1 MIHQLLEIT
10 VPVFG
15 IVLLS
20 FAYGRWRPTD
30 MGTANRLNIV
40 LFIPALI
47 FHALTE
53 RTGEDLPFTQLTLAT
68 LVIVLGSGLIAWP
81 LARLAGWRPATLVP
95 PAMFNN
101 SGNMGLPLAVLAFGA
116 DSLPAAVVLLVVTN
130 VLQFTVGLWV
140 LQGRLDLPGL
150 IRHPMLLATA
160 AGLITLA
167 LDWRMPAMIE
177 PGVRMLGDVAIPLM
191 LVALGMRLS
200 EGGIDEW
207 RLGLAGGLLTPLT
220 GLLIAIP
227 WVWWTQPAPPLDA
240 LIILYA
246 ALPPAVMNYM
256 LAEQAGRDPSA
267 VAAIVAI
274 GNALALA
281 VIPVTLVFIL

>member
-1 MIHQLLEIT
+1 MIRQLLEIT

-20 FAYGRWRPTD
+20 FAYGRWRPTE
-30 MGTANRLNIV
+30 MATANRLNIV

-81 LARLAGWRPATLVP
+81 LARLAGWQPSTLVP

-160 AGLITLA
+160 AGLVALA

-207 RLGLAGGLLTPLT
+207 RLGLVGGLLTPLT
-220 GLLIAIP
+220 GLLIAVP
-227 WVWWTQPAPPLDA
+227 WVWWTQPVPPLDA

-256 LAEQAGRDPSA
+256 LAEQAGRDSSA

-274 GNALALA
+274 GNALALI